1 MRCRERDDPFTQ
13 PGEDIFARHAR
24 MITHSAP
31 IIRVMT
37 TAPSVFFAHGSPMSA
52 LGGDAHAAALH
63 AFGDAHR
70 DAAGIVVVS
79 AHWQKAMPI
88 NVTSWESAPLIY
100 DFGGF
105 PEELNRIKY
114 PAQGDAALAARIDL
128 QLHAAGLSAI

>member
-1 MRCRERDDPFTQ
+1 
-13 PGEDIFARHAR
+13 
-24 MITHSAP
+24 
-31 IIRVMT
+31 
-37 TAPSVFFAHGSPMSA
+37 MSA

-63 AFGDAHR
+63 AFGEAHR

-128 QLHAAGLSAI
+128 QLHAAGLPADPGPRPRARPWRVGSATACVARCARFPWCRCRCRP